1 MSQVSKFLS
10 DPRYPLFG
18 IYALAVALLISIW
31 TWRLSSNKKQNAILS
46 VVALLCII
54 AIPLFCYRYVY
65 YQTNFDDIWTAAL
78 PAFVIQESYPAYY
91 LPYYLLGAFFLLMV
105 LFGLRF
111 TADSLQ
117 KALYRW
123 GIQGIIVVALIA
135 CVWHWW
141 YKDSNFHHELVM
153 QHCIEQ
159 SDWEGVLREG
169 QKQAEEEPT
178 RPIVMMHDLALS
190 RLGRQLDE
198 MYSFPRGNKKSNTPI
213 PYSMLYYVF
222 GRMIY
227 YQYGMLNDCHRLCLE
242 DGVEFGWH
250 AETMAYMARCS
261 ILCGETQAAQK
272 ILNLLRHTKYHGEW
286 ADTMQQLLDNP
297 KQVTENREMGP
308 ITHMQHYRNA
318 LGGDNGDVEKYVM
331 GQLSFQDSDDPYFQE
346 QAVLAALWFRD
357 PKLFMARFSHY
368 TRLYPQGPIP
378 HIFQEAAYLFG
389 KLEKKPDIDKFPFD
403 KSVIKTYNA
412 FMKEAEKYNNQS
424 VEFGRTAL
432 YPFFGNTYFF
442 EYYYL
447 RNNH

>member
-1 MSQVSKFLS
+1 
-10 DPRYPLFG
+10 
-18 IYALAVALLISIW
+18 
-31 TWRLSSNKKQNAILS
+31 
-46 VVALLCII
+46 
-54 AIPLFCYRYVY
+54 
-65 YQTNFDDIWTAAL
+65 
-78 PAFVIQESYPAYY
+78 
-91 LPYYLLGAFFLLMV
+91 
-105 LFGLRF
+105 
-111 TADSLQ
+111 
-117 KALYRW
+117 
-123 GIQGIIVVALIA
+123 
-135 CVWHWW
+135 
-141 YKDSNFHHELVM
+141 
-153 QHCIEQ
+153 
-159 SDWEGVLREG
+159 
-169 QKQAEEEPT
+169 
-178 RPIVMMHDLALS
+178 
-190 RLGRQLDE
+190 
-198 MYSFPRGNKKSNTPI
+198 
-213 PYSMLYYVF
+213 MLYYVF